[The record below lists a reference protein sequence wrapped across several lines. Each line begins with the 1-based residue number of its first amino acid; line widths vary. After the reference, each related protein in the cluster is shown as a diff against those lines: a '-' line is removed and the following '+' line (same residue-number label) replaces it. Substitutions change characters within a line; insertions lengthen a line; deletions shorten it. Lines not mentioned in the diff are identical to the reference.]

1 MIYFASDVHL
11 GLKGSNPQE
20 REDRFVNWLK
30 SISWTSEDKL
40 FLLGDIWDFWYEY
53 KDVIPKEGIRVLAE
67 LINIMDAGSQV
78 YFFPGN
84 HDIWTF
90 HFFEKLGIHVI
101 HNQPV
106 VMELDGRKVMMGH
119 GDGVGGAKWSYKLML
134 AIFHSRFC
142 QFLFS
147 LLHPRLAFSIATRW
161 SKSNRYTH
169 THTSSSTIS
178 PTRNRRKALPLPGR
192 STRPFFFF
200 TPCLSPFRMLF
211 SYYSQTRR
219 VCQAARLFDVFR
231 RPKVSLC
238 ALLFPEN
245 ALE

>member
-90 HFFEKLGIHVI
+90 HFFE
-101 HNQPV
+101 
-106 VMELDGRKVMMGH
+106 
-119 GDGVGGAKWSYKLML
+119 
-134 AIFHSRFC
+134 
-142 QFLFS
+142 
-147 LLHPRLAFSIATRW
+147 
-161 SKSNRYTH
+161 
-169 THTSSSTIS
+169 
-178 PTRNRRKALPLPGR
+178 
-192 STRPFFFF
+192 
-200 TPCLSPFRMLF
+200 
-211 SYYSQTRR
+211 
-219 VCQAARLFDVFR
+219 
-231 RPKVSLC
+231 
-238 ALLFPEN
+238 
-245 ALE
+245 